1 MFVLSERLTRQEI
14 IIKMPDQT
22 AASVVAALNKLER
35 RYGRKFPQIFKSITF
50 DNGSEFMDCAGIEKS
65 VYGKDRKRTKV
76 YYCHPYSAYE
86 RGTNENINKMIR
98 RFLPKGTD
106 FRKVTAAYIQR
117 VETWINN
124 YPREI
129 LGFETSGSLFE
140 RYVAEAA

>member
-1 MFVLSERLTRQEI
+1 MAEKPPSASTVNIKSHER
-14 IIKMPDQT
+14 
-22 AASVVAALNKLER
+22 S
-35 RYGRKFPQIFKSITF
+35 
-50 DNGSEFMDCAGIEKS
+50 
-65 VYGKDRKRTKV
+65 
-76 YYCHPYSAYE
+76 YCHPYSAYE